1 MTQQVQSIAVA
12 EHPIRKDFA
21 EMVNRLAKS
30 GEDIMAQ
37 LTPWKAHLDH
47 MAKGVSGEAGEVV
60 DAIKR
65 HTVYNKELD
74 VENVKEELGDLLFF
88 MQGIMREFGWT
99 FEDLMAANMLKLS
112 KRYSSGNYSDEQAQN
127 RADKA

>member
-1 MTQQVQSIAVA
+1 MTQQTQSIA
-12 EHPIRKDFA
+12 PNIRDEFA
-21 EMVNRLAKS
+21 DMVNRLAKS

-47 MAKGVSGEAGEVV
+47 MAKGMAGEAGEVV

-74 VENVKEELGDLLFF
+74 VENVKEELGDTLFF

-99 FEDLMAANMLKLS
+99 FEDLMEANMRKLGQ
-112 KRYSSGNYSDEQAQN
+112 RYASGTYSDEQAQN